1 MSIASLATPDHDP
14 LARRRIR
21 LLAGW
26 AAALVLYAVLQFG
39 MTERGS
45 IRAAALIDI
54 AWTLASVLAAHQCYL
69 TATRF
74 RGRERLAWLG
84 FAGAGLI
91 WFLGQLHWDYCELVA
106 FRKTPFPDWSDIGYL
121 GFPPLA
127 IASLLVSIRRVE
139 LRASFL
145 RPLCNLG
152 VIAVAL
158 YTSLGMLLHDSLA
171 GTSESYLYAVAA
183 AAYPFLYGT
192 AFLFALTAF
201 AIYSEPRKRFIALLQ
216 VCALAVLAIA
226 ATNWG
231 IGMLG
236 ESYIPGGFAEVIWL
250 VGFTLLYWAA
260 WERRNQPVHAEAMR
274 APESQTL
281 WVEPA
286 LPMVALI
293 AIFAAIASDS
303 DGLQAA
309 EVHGIL
315 LPGGILFAILLAG
328 AEWVSRAAEARLRR
342 RAETALRALQV
353 SEDRL
358 ASILEI
364 APEAIVAAD
373 RDSRIEL
380 FNRGAE
386 HVFGYAAG
394 EVIGRPIEI
403 LMPERLRSRLLPSE
417 GRRIDGAGIQWA
429 AEFDTH
435 QNQDMFGLRRD
446 GTEFPAEASVFQLAT
461 DDELAFALILRD
473 VTDRKRQERDLRH
486 AKETAELANRAKSE
500 FLANMSHELRTPL
513 NAIIGFSQIINSR
526 MFGADID
533 RYVDYAHDIHNSG
546 KDLLKIIND
555 ILDLSKIEAGQMNLS
570 DQSVDLDRVIT
581 GCIKVVAERA
591 QRGRITIERNLPEHL
606 PRLWADELRV
616 KQMVNNLL
624 TNAVKFTESGGRVVI
639 SVRPSYTIAGVQDG
653 VDIVVRDT
661 GIGMDPA
668 EIPIALSPFGQVDQ
682 GLARRHEGT
691 GLGLPLVRRM
701 IELHQGTL
709 SLSSARGKGT
719 TATLHFPVNRVVATE
734 LAS

>member
-1 MSIASLATPDHDP
+1 MSIARFATSDQDST
-14 LARRRIR
+14 ARRRLR
-21 LLAGW
+21 LLIGW
-26 AAALVLYAVLQFG
+26 VGALALYVVLQFG

-45 IRAAALIDI
+45 FHAAFLIDS
-54 AWTLASVLAAHQCYL
+54 AWTLASLAAAYQCAA
-69 TATRF
+69 TALRLQ
-74 RGRERLAWLG
+74 GRERLAWLS
-84 FAGAGLI
+84 FAGASLI
-91 WFLGQLHWDYCELVA
+91 WFLGQVYWDFMELVLG
-106 FRKTPFPDWSDIGYL
+106 RQTPFPTWSDLGYL
-121 GFPPLA
+121 GFPVLA
-127 IASLLVSIRRVE
+127 IGGLLISIRRVE
-139 LRASFL
+139 LRSGFL
-145 RPLCNLG
+145 RPLSNLG
-152 VIAVAL
+152 MIAVAL
-158 YTSLGMLLHDSLA
+158 YTTLGMLLHDSLA
-171 GTSESYLYAVAA
+171 TTAQSYLFAA
-183 AAYPFLYGT
+183 TAGAYPFFYGT
-192 AFLFALTAF
+192 AFLFALTAL
-201 AIYSEPRKRFIALLQ
+201 AVYSEPRKRIIALLQ
-216 VCALAVLAIA
+216 AGALGLLAIA
-226 ATNWG
+226 AVNWG
-231 IGMLG
+231 VGMLG
-236 ESYIPGGFAEVIWL
+236 TRYLPGAMAEPIWLCGFA
-250 VGFTLLYWAA
+250 LLHWAA
-260 WERRNQPVHAEAMR
+260 WERKNQPVHAEPLR
-274 APESQTL
+274 APDSQTL
-281 WVEPA
+281 WLEPA

-293 AIFAAIASDS
+293 AIFAAVAADT
-303 DGLQAA
+303 DGLQLA
-309 EVHGIL
+309 ELRGIL
-315 LPGGILFAILLAG
+315 LPGGILFAILLAA
-328 AEWVSRAAEARLRR
+328 AEWVSRGAEAKLRR

-353 SEDRL
+353 SEERL

-386 HVFGYAAG
+386 HVFGYSAA

-403 LMPERLRSRLLPSE
+403 LLPERMRARLLSKD
-417 GRRIDGAGIQWA
+417 GRRTAGKLWT
-429 AEFDTH
+429 AEFDA
-435 QNQDMFGLRRD
+435 QQEMFGLRRD

-461 DDELAFALILRD
+461 DDEFTFALILRD
-473 VTDRKRQERDLRH
+473 VTDRKRQERDLRQ

-570 DQSVDLDRVIT
+570 DQAVDLDRVVG

-591 QRGRITIERNLPEHL
+591 QRGRITIERNLPEQM

-624 TNAVKFTESGGRVVI
+624 TNAVKFTEPGGRVVI
-639 SVRPSYTIAGVQDG
+639 SVRPSYTPNGVQDG

-661 GIGMDPA
+661 GIGMDPS

-691 GLGLPLVRRM
+691 GLGLPLVKRM
-701 IELHQGTL
+701 VELHEGVL
-709 SLSSARGKGT
+709 NLSSARGKGT
-719 TATLHFPVNRVVATE
+719 TATLHFPANRVVATE

>member
-1 MSIASLATPDHDP
+1 MSIASLATPDQDST
-14 LARRRIR
+14 ARRRIR

-26 AAALVLYAVLQFG
+26 VGALVLYAVLQFG
-39 MTERGS
+39 MTQRGS
-45 IRAAALIDI
+45 YQARALIDI
-54 AWTLASVLAAHQCYL
+54 AWTFAALVAAYQCYL

-74 RGRERLAWLG
+74 QGRERMAWLC
-84 FAGAGLI
+84 FAGACLI
-91 WFLGQLHWDYCELVA
+91 WLIGQVYWDYMELA
-106 FRKTPFPDWSDIGYL
+106 LRLATPFPTLSDLGYL
-121 GFPPLA
+121 GFPVLA
-127 IASLLVSIRRVE
+127 VGGLLISIRRVE
-139 LRASFL
+139 LRSGFL
-145 RPLCNLG
+145 RPLSNLG
-152 VIAVAL
+152 MIAVAL
-158 YTSLGMLLHDSLA
+158 YTALGMLLHDSLA
-171 GTSESYLYAVAA
+171 MAAQPYLYTVTA

-192 AFLFALTAF
+192 AFLFALTAL

-216 VCALAVLAIA
+216 VGALGILAIA

-236 ESYIPGGFAEVIWL
+236 TNYLPGSVGEPIWLIGFA
-250 VGFTLLYWAA
+250 LLQWAA
-260 WERRNQPVHAEAMR
+260 WERKNQPVQPDVAR
-274 APESQTL
+274 APESQTQWL
-281 WVEPA
+281 EPV

-293 AIFAAIASDS
+293 AIFAAIASDT
-303 DGLQAA
+303 DGLQKA
-309 EVHGIL
+309 EVDGIL

-328 AEWVSRAAEARLRR
+328 AEWVSRGAEARLRR

-353 SEDRL
+353 SEERL

-386 HVFGYAAG
+386 HVFGYSAS

-403 LMPERLRSRLLPSE
+403 LLPERFRTRLLPKE
-417 GRRIDGAGIQWA
+417 GRRTAGKQWA
-429 AEFDTH
+429 QEFDT
-435 QNQDMFGLRRD
+435 QQEMFGLRRD

-570 DQSVDLDRVIT
+570 DQAVDLDRVIT

-591 QRGRITIERNLPEHL
+591 QRGRITIERNLPEQL

-624 TNAVKFTESGGRVVI
+624 TNAVKFTEPGGRVVI
-639 SVRPSYTIAGVQDG
+639 SVRPSYTPNGVQDG

-661 GIGMDPA
+661 GIGMDPS

-701 IELHQGTL
+701 IELHQGLL
-709 SLSSARGKGT
+709 SINSARGKGT
-719 TATLHFPVNRVVATE
+719 TATLHFPANRVVATE